1 MISYF
6 FLVYKGV
13 KGGGVRR
20 DSGVGAMMSMIR
32 MIWRKI
38 WLAMKRTKRTV
49 LCSVVLLSYV
59 VLPRDV
65 P

>member
-1 MISYF
+1 MF
-6 FLVYKGV
+6 KGV
-13 KGGGVRR
+13 KGGGVGK

-38 WLAMKRTKRTV
+38 WLAMKRTKRAV
-49 LCSVVLLSYV
+49 LRSVVLLSYV
-59 VLPRDV
+59 VLPRVV